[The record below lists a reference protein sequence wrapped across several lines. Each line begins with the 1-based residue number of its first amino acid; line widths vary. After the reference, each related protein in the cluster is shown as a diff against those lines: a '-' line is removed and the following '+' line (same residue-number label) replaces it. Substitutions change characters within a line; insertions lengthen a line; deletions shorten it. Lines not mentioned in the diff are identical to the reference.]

1 MLLTYKKQNFKV
13 AFCDMLADYINYNLS
28 DIIISPLCKIIGL
41 PKFSKLINMRYN
53 FLDIT

>member
-41 PKFSKLINMRYN
+41 LNSPSCLMNLY
-53 FLDIT
+53 